1 MKYEIIQLSLE
12 NEQPC
17 FLNCTYYIKDED
29 RTRSFSVEVNEDLV
43 MEDIETLANN
53 QSDMIVMGF
62 IQKYDPLF
70 MKDMFV
76 SKVEQADINLNNGKL
91 FFKDNIELDEATSSV
106 IFNQILKDKEIDKI
120 TVENFRKKLND
131 NTSDFVREQLI
142 SWLQYMGLVEGETL
156 TIAPDG
162 DLIGYKG
169 LTRNSN
175 NEMVSINAG
184 PGIVNGESFEHT
196 HLRNEPGD
204 IVEIDRELVNDDPA
218 TGCAS
223 GLHIGTFS
231 YARGFAQT
239 DVVLCKFNPADV
251 VSVPVDC
258 EAQKV
263 RVCKYE
269 VIDKVDK
276 PIKPGFLPQGEDI
289 NVLLQKS

>member
-17 FLNCTYYIKDED
+17 FLNCTYYIEDED

-43 MEDIETLANN
+43 MGDIETLANN

-91 FFKDNIELDEATSSV
+91 FFKADVELDEATSSV
-106 IFNQILKDKEIDKI
+106 IFKQILRDRNIDRA
-120 TVENFRKKLND
+120 TVENFRRKLND
-131 NTSDFVREQLI
+131 NTSDFVREQLL

-169 LTRNSN
+169 LTRNIH
-175 NEMVSINAG
+175 NEMVSINSG
-184 PGIVNGESFEHT
+184 PGIVNGERFQNT
-196 HLRNEPGD
+196 NLVNEPGN

-251 VSVPVDC
+251 VSVPIDC

-289 NVLLQKS
+289 HVLL